1 MKVEL
6 FLNANC
12 NNNDIDISVQHNEQ
26 APLHL
31 SCQNQTQTVCF
42 DVDDYQSLNHNLFI
56 KMQGKMPCHTKVDS
70 EHNIIEDIVVKVE
83 KIIIDEIDVT
93 DLFCSGL
100 LCYQHDFN
108 GTQDEIIDEF
118 YGIIGCNGTVTF
130 SFSTPIHIWFLEQ
143 AT

>member
-6 FLNANC
+6 FLTANC
-12 NNNDIDISVQHNEQ
+12 DNDDINMFVRHNKQTPVQ
-26 APLHL
+26 LR
-31 SCQNQTQTVCF
+31 CRNQTQNVCF
-42 DVDDYQSLNHNLFI
+42 DIDDYQSLKHSLFI

-70 EHNIIEDIVVKVE
+70 ENNIVKDVVIKVD
-83 KIIIDEIDVT
+83 KIIINEIDVT
-93 DLFCSGL
+93 DLFCCGS

-118 YGIIGCNGTVTF
+118 YGIIGCNGTVTI

-143 AT
+143 AS